1 MDANWVSLKL
11 ILATALFLSSSA
23 SVLNVTTPEVEVG
36 KTANVSLECFDP
48 YHARDISDIIII
60 RILKWDH
67 DEWNSVAELQRGE
80 DAEVRQNSKD
90 VFVEGRIG
98 SVAESFLRLTFPVAT
113 NNTIGQYRCDF
124 ISFTFQENVMWQK
137 SQPVFVTRK
146 RILTVQMLR
155 EIVEENQKEGFQQL
169 HSQRQDLIE
178 NITATAEV
186 LEAGLESQ
194 LKNQLQVLRHTVEG
208 NKNKSDNQRQ
218 NILEKIKT
226 SVKDLEAG
234 FERKL
239 KSQIQVL
246 SHALEKNENECK
258 KQKQS
263 ILEKMATIVED
274 VESKLKSQ
282 IQGLNYT
289 FEEKK
294 KEDLQQRQI
303 VEKVQTSLED
313 NKREYLQQ
321 KQDILENVTATVE
334 ALERKLNTT
343 TNSQQRVLRLTFEEK
358 KKEDLQ
364 QRQIVEKVQTSLEDN
379 MRECLQQKQ
388 DILENMT
395 ATVEALERRLNT
407 MVSQLRPQSC
417 ADVEG
422 LGVRPVVFLNNG
434 LRVVCDTVTDNGGWI
449 VIQRR
454 ASADVD
460 FYRGWTEYKNGFG
473 NLDGNFWFGL
483 EKIHQLTKKERYQ
496 LRIDMK
502 FKGKDYFAT
511 YDSFSLSG
519 ETENYK
525 IQISRFSG
533 NVDNVMAFHNG
544 RMFSTKDRD
553 NDGHSKICASEKH
566 GAWWYSSS
574 ACHRVNLNGAWGSTE
589 YDKGLNW
596 GDVTGWKDSVTF
608 SEMKIRPL
616 AE

>member
-343 TNSQQRVLRLTFEEK
+343 TNSQQR
-358 KKEDLQ
+358 
-364 QRQIVEKVQTSLEDN
+364 
-379 MRECLQQKQ
+379 
-388 DILENMT
+388 
-395 ATVEALERRLNT
+395 
-407 MVSQLRPQSC
+407 PQSC